1 MYTHVRYVVFTAEWD
16 TNEALALS
24 PVEIEERIRK
34 WGLDD
39 HLKGALSHVRQD
51 VLLKRELT
59 GRVRLSSFLHFL
71 RFFPLPAVQNALL
84 DKVRTSSRPRSS
96 I

>member
-1 MYTHVRYVVFTAEWD
+1 MYSRSICRVHTAEWD
-16 TNEALALS
+16 THEALALS

-59 GRVRLSSFLHFL
+59 GRVRLSSYLHFL

-84 DKVRTSSRPRSS
+84 DKVRTRRHYLSC
-96 I
+96 